1 MADRFSE
8 NWLSGGKS
16 LNSDWY
22 SGWVKRL
29 DDEEQKKKEQEI
41 LQAQQ
46 DQAKKTEQDSKP
58 WYEKAANATGDWLAG
73 AGKNIVSGV
82 EQGAAKV
89 ADVAVKGGAVIGQIG
104 DDLSGRSAAIDKQ
117 NQEQNA
123 ADIKRIQEIG
133 KSLKDPNVSDA
144 DKAKLRE
151 ELSAVANNKP
161 LESTAQKNVDSATQ
175 IRDVIKS
182 GKDVNGEN
190 FTGSKDIGLQDIQ
203 NDPKQLAALAGEGL
217 DVGLS
222 ATQFINPTQLLRGG
236 ATRTVAKE
244 GADTALQT
252 GLKIGAKD
260 TAERVVRAGD
270 KGLTTGQALK
280 VAGKDSALYGGLD
293 AVAGTADTYG
303 ETGDLGKSLE
313 AGVQQG
319 LTSAATQG
327 LLDVGGHVVG
337 KTIGGKKD
345 AEAKALADAADQA
358 NKAKEATAVSDIAA
372 SLDNPLRDVNDKD
385 LMKQIEDFQAGK
397 NRTGDTQTDYQT
409 YQSLKDEMS
418 ARERK
423 AYYDQGGKTPAEAQ
437 KALDDLEAGKNIPET
452 AYKPSEPVKS
462 LDEVLTHPDIPQE
475 IKSAANEV
483 ADDRMVV
490 DNQLG
495 RLMSPETK
503 AAETSRLDENYSL
516 ELRQL
521 NQKYGDPLKPGS
533 ASGDV
538 RFQMAKEKLD
548 NQYKDSMAE
557 LDMME
562 AKDADEVAKYTGI
575 RDQLASRE
583 QNIIADTR
591 QMMQSAPDQFK
602 EVDQVELDAYKKSLE
617 DQLNTAKRF
626 GDSKEIVAEA
636 ATSPNP
642 AKSLDSNPDG
652 KAAVRANLVES
663 TNNLEGFKNTSAV
676 RQSMLGLL
684 TPSKNLEAMGLRDLA
699 DNVMTADA
707 RQQLANKADFEK
719 LVPIA
724 KALQGNK
731 QIQKQIVEYL
741 EGSRKELSATDTQTA
756 QMIRDFLDEKRDL
769 LKEQGF
775 DTIDDYFPH
784 MFDKNNDGVQKLF
797 KGKTTGDINFGNL
810 KQRVSDS
817 DDFSKEIT
825 DVLATYSQGLNKKL
839 YLEPALKPLQ
849 ELSNYEKIS
858 TLEAKWVDSYIDQL
872 KNNKRSNIE
881 EGFNNIVSSMMQKAG
896 KEGDG
901 NYYRSLLGG
910 QRMMSAVATMGINPG
925 TALRNMTQMVNT
937 VAGIGPKWSSVGLK
951 RGTQALMEGK
961 GSPAYKEM
969 AEAGVFSGGVSKNYN
984 ADLDQFDS
992 NIRGLKG
999 RSNGVA
1005 NKMMIMVSAS
1015 DSFLRAQAYWG
1026 AKAKAISKG
1035 MSEADAMKF
1044 AREKV
1049 VDTQF
1054 ITSKVDMPTALNGPG
1069 MRSLTQLATFSAKQ
1083 AEFLADL
1090 GIKTVRKDGKWHL
1103 DAESAGRIIAAG
1115 GAAGLA
1121 TAALEPTIGF
1131 NKEEWIPFY
1140 SNIAPFIPGSDK
1152 DTADALY
1159 RSPLVTL
1166 LTGDGKSK
1174 MGLVEAI
1181 QKGDIGEWFKDQS
1194 PAIIP
1199 GGTQIKKT
1207 VEGIDTTTSGVSRND
1222 KGNVR
1227 YLQDMGVDESIKAAL
1242 FGQYSTEA
1250 GRNWIKEGFPT
1261 LSESQTT
1268 SLAGKDRSTQEQYTE
1283 YYAAAKKAGS
1293 GRQDVYDQ
1301 IKTAAANGDTNK
1313 AARLGAEY
1321 NDKVTKA
1328 MSEYWKSNDTLPED
1342 LKKSM
1347 LSDVYINVSNVVKN
1361 NSKED

>member
-1 MADRFSE
+1 MANSRFSE

-16 LNSDWY
+16 LNDSWY
-22 SGWVKRL
+22 TDRL
-29 DDEEQKKKEQEI
+29 KQQQDEEDKRKEDE
-41 LQAQQ
+41 LLKAQQ
-46 DQAKKTEQDSKP
+46 EQATKAEESAKP
-58 WYEKAANATGDWLAG
+58 WYQKAVEGAGDVAGAVGNFVKDAAVDVYKTGESAVTGIKDVVEGQVAANKMDGVTEQVNELNKKRSAYMDTLQDADYDKPEVKQKLAEMQAEVENAQGQINDDDKKQMQESQDVDATKTAADTAETFLNVATLGTGTALKAGGKAAVKQGVKEVAKMG
-73 AGKNIVSGV
+73 AKDVAKAVGR
-82 EQGAAKV
+82 GAAE
-89 ADVAVKGGAVIGQIG
+89 GAVF
-104 DDLSGRSAAIDKQ
+104 SGAAGLTDAVS
-117 NQEQNA
+117 EDMNA
-123 ADIKRIQEIG
+123 ED
-133 KSLKDPNVSDA
+133 
-144 DKAKLRE
+144 
-151 ELSAVANNKP
+151 AVANIAK
-161 LESTAQKNVDSATQ
+161 SATF
-175 IRDVIKS
+175 
-182 GKDVNGEN
+182 G
-190 FTGSKDIGLQDIQ
+190 
-203 NDPKQLAALAGEGL
+203 ALL
-217 DVGLS
+217 
-222 ATQFINPTQLLRGG
+222 GG
-236 ATRTVAKE
+236 ASAGVGKGLGVKKNNKAFSAQEAAKA
-244 GADTALQT
+244 ADEANIASV
-252 GLKIGAKD
+252 GDGVDAIAKD
-260 TAERVVRAGD
+260 
-270 KGLTTGQALK
+270 
-280 VAGKDSALYGGLD
+280 LD
-293 AVAGTADTYG
+293 ELNA
-303 ETGDLGKSLE
+303 
-313 AGVQQG
+313 
-319 LTSAATQG
+319 
-327 LLDVGGHVVG
+327 
-337 KTIGGKKD
+337 
-345 AEAKALADAADQA
+345 
-358 NKAKEATAVSDIAA
+358 
-372 SLDNPLRDVNDKD
+372 NPLRDVPDD
-385 LMKQIEDFQAGK
+385 ELMGKIQEFQSADATVSRTPEDYKAYQIA
-397 NRTGDTQTDYQT
+397 
-409 YQSLKDEMS
+409 KDEMS
-418 ARERK
+418 ARER
-423 AYYDQGGKTPAEAQ
+423 ANYYKEGGKSPAEAQ
-437 KALDDLEAGKNIPET
+437 KALDELNEGKNIPET
-452 AYKPSEPVKS
+452 AYKEATPVRN
-462 LDEVLTHPDIPQE
+462 LDEVLTRDDIPVE
-475 IKSAANEV
+475 IKNAANEV
-483 ADDRMVV
+483 ADDRMAV

-495 RLMSPETK
+495 QLMSPDTK
-503 AAETSRLDENYSL
+503 AAELGRVDENYAL
-516 ELRQL
+516 GLREL
-521 NQKYGDPLKPGS
+521 NQKYGDPLNPGS
-533 ASGDV
+533 ASSDI
-538 RFQMAKEKLD
+538 RFQTAKQKLD
-548 NQYKDSMAE
+548 DQYKDSVSE
-557 LDMME
+557 LDMLE

-575 RDQLASRE
+575 RDQLAGRE

-591 QMMQSAPDQFK
+591 KLMQEAPDQFRDID
-602 EVDQVELDAYKKSLE
+602 EVELNAYKKSLE
-617 DQLNTAKRF
+617 DQLNTATRF

-642 AKSLDSNPDG
+642 AKSIDANPDG
-652 KAAVRANLVES
+652 KAAVRANLVDS

-719 LVPIA
+719 LKPIA
-724 KALQGNK
+724 EALKGNK
-731 QIQKQIVEYL
+731 AIQKQIVEYL
-741 EGSRKELSATDTQTA
+741 EGTRKELSATDTQTA
-756 QMIRDFLDEKRDL
+756 QMIRGFLDEKRAI

-775 DTIDDYFPH
+775 ETLDDYFPH

-825 DVLATYSQGLNKKL
+825 DVLATYSQGLNKKI

-849 ELSNYEKIS
+849 ELSNYDKIS

-896 KEGDG
+896 KQGDG
-901 NYYRSLLGG
+901 NYYRSILGG

-937 VAGIGPKWSSVGLK
+937 VAGIGPKWSSIGLK

-992 NIRGLKG
+992 NIRGIKG

-1026 AKAKAISKG
+1026 AKAKAVSKG
-1035 MSEADAMKF
+1035 MNEADAMKF

-1103 DAESAGRIIAAG
+1103 DPESAGRILAAA
-1115 GAAGLA
+1115 GAAGVA

-1140 SNIAPFIPGSDK
+1140 ANIAPFIPGNDK
-1152 DTADALY
+1152 AASDALY

-1166 LTGDGKSK
+1166 LAGDGKSK

-1181 QKGDIGEWFKDQS
+1181 QSGDIGEWFKDQA

-1207 VEGIDTTTSGVSRND
+1207 TEGLDTTLTGESRND
-1222 KGNVR
+1222 KGNLR

-1268 SLAGKDRSTQEQYTE
+1268 SLAGKDRSTQEQYQE
-1283 YYAAAKKAGS
+1283 YYNAAKKAGK
-1293 GRQDVYDQ
+1293 GRQDKYDE
-1301 IKTAAANGDTNK
+1301 IKAAAQAGDVNK
-1313 AARLGAEY
+1313 AARLGKEY
-1321 NDKVTKA
+1321 NDQVTKA
-1328 MSEYWKSNDTLPED
+1328 MGEYWKSNDTLPED
-1342 LKKSM
+1342 LKKQM
-1347 LSDVYINVSNVVKN
+1347 LSEVYINASNVVKN
-1361 NSKED
+1361 NSQDD